1 MSNYVS
7 LDGQAH
13 VGLRLNHGGGYAF
26 AANSHLVSLVL
37 HEFAKACVHYPI
49 VFVRTPQANRFHPMA
64 ILGLEPS
71 RNAFVDA
78 NGQWAA
84 GHYVPAAFRR
94 HPFAL
99 TQSGADLFSVC
110 VDTESPL
117 VNSQEGDRLFDEQGR
132 PLPAL
137 LKIRDFL
144 GELARSEALAEHF
157 CDRLVEMDLLVPA
170 GLHVRHPE
178 RVSHHDGAFVI
189 SEDRLS
195 SLGEAP
201 FLALREQGF
210 LSAVYAHLISLQ
222 QLEKLQAP
230 RAGLV

>member
-1 MSNYVS
+1 MPNYVS
-7 LDGQAH
+7 LDAQAH
-13 VGLRLNHGGGYAF
+13 ADIRVNHDGGYAF
-26 AANSHLVSLVL
+26 AAQSHLVSLVL
-37 HEFAKACVHYPI
+37 HEFARACVHYPI
-49 VFVRTPQANRFHPMA
+49 VFVRTSVANRFRPVA

-71 RNAFVDA
+71 HNAFVDA
-78 NGQWAA
+78 KGRWAA

-99 TQSGADLFSVC
+99 TQNGADLFSVC
-110 VDTESPL
+110 VDANSPL
-117 VNSQEGDRLFDEQGR
+117 VSAHEGERLFDEEGR

-157 CDRLVEMDLLVPA
+157 CDRLVALDLLVPA
-170 GLHVRHPE
+170 GLHVRHSE
-178 RVSHHDGAFVI
+178 KVLHHEGAFVV

-195 SLGEAP
+195 ALGADA

-210 LSAVYAHLISLQ
+210 LSAVYAHLISLH
-222 QLEKLQAP
+222 QLERLQTT
-230 RAGLV
+230 RAAQA

>member
-1 MSNYVS
+1 MSSYVS
-7 LDGQAH
+7 LNGQAH
-13 VGLRLNHGGGYAF
+13 GDLRVNHGGGYAF

-49 VFVRTPQANRFHPMA
+49 VFVRSSLGSRFRPMA
-64 ILGLEPS
+64 LLGLEPS

-99 TQSGADLFSVC
+99 TQTGTDLFSVC

-117 VNSQEGDRLFDEQGR
+117 VSSQEGERLFDEQGR

-144 GELARSEALAEHF
+144 GELAHSEALAEQF
-157 CDRLVEMDLLVPA
+157 CDRLVDMDLLVPV
-170 GLHVRHPE
+170 GLHVRHSE
-178 RVSHHDGAFVI
+178 QVLHHEGAFVV

-195 SLGEAP
+195 SLGDGP

-222 QLEKLQAP
+222 QLERLQAI
-230 RAGLV
+230 RAGQA